1 MQRASS
7 GQDELS
13 LEASFANAMKTMEV
27 LRRIM
32 VKPLPKNYALF
43 YGYVGNH
50 SPEMVKEIDQIILRG
65 QPFTDDVIDY
75 LHAKFI
81 AEAESRAVVQAATS
95 ARKIMVEILQTI
107 ANYTSTIN
115 NIGSG
120 IAEQQMIRLSA
131 ATDDEKLRRIA
142 ESVLLSAKSLK
153 EKNSAVVAK
162 INASQEEII
171 LLRET
176 LARTTIESE
185 RDFLTGAYN
194 RKAFD
199 RLLQEAFDEA
209 KAQQAE
215 LTLLMVDID
224 LFRQFNDTYGSL
236 IGDEVLKIV
245 VRTLTDLV
253 KGKDIIAR
261 YGGEEFTL
269 ILPNTTVGGG
279 MLVADSIRKAIAS
292 RELKRRDTGENYG
305 QVTVS
310 IGVSTLRRDDKTP
323 EPLIER
329 AEEALSRSK
338 RGGRNRVTQ
347 ENLSEEPKGMALKTV
362 MKKE

>member
-1 MQRASS
+1 MS

-13 LEASFANAMKTMEV
+13 LEASFANALKTMEV

-43 YGYVGNH
+43 YGYVGKQ
-50 SPEMVKEIDQIILRG
+50 SAEMAKEIDQIILRG

-81 AEAESRAVVQAATS
+81 AEAESRAVVQAATNS
-95 ARKIMVEILQTI
+95 RKIMVEILRTI
-107 ANYTSTIN
+107 ANYTGTTK
-115 NIGSG
+115 NIGSA
-120 IAEQQMIRLSA
+120 IAEQMTRLSA
-131 ATDDEKLRRIA
+131 ATGDEELRRIA
-142 ESVLLSAKSLK
+142 ETILLSAQSLK
-153 EKNSAVVAK
+153 EKNDAVAK
-162 INASQEEII
+162 RINTSQQEII

-209 KAQQAE
+209 RTQQAD
-215 LTLLMVDID
+215 LTILMVDID
-224 LFRQFNDTYGSL
+224 HFKQFNDTYGSL

-245 VRTLTDLV
+245 ARTLTDLV
-253 KGKDIIAR
+253 KSKNVVAR

-279 MLVADSIRKAIAS
+279 MLVAESIRKAIAS

-310 IGVSTLRRDDKTP
+310 VGVATLRRDDKTP
-323 EPLIER
+323 EPMVER

-347 ENLSEEPKGMALKTV
+347 ENLSEEPKGKMLKTV